1 LNGKITGII
10 KDDLGKPLSY
20 LFVEAYDSDFG
31 TSEDY
36 LGNATTDAQGK
47 FEISFDERAFKQDFE
62 ILERRPD
69 IYIKVSDSY
78 RTLYTSQVRSEA
90 ADSELYF
97 DIIIR
102 ELLEFQDPY
111 ANSFQRIIATV
122 NAIGD
127 TIDISQV
134 NPQRSITQM
143 VRALGNWSYY
153 TTPKIMEAYGYPG
166 PQVPRYPKRVK
177 HGHSLPWNKMDSENR
192 ESRIHTNLT
201 QGT

>member
-1 LNGKITGII
+1 MNGNITGII

-69 IYIKVSDSY
+69 IYVKVSDSY

-90 ADSELYF
+90 TDRELYF
-97 DIIIR
+97 DITIR
-102 ELLEFQDPY
+102 EPVQFQDPY
-111 ANSFQRIIATV
+111 ANTFQRLIATV

-134 NPQRSITQM
+134 HPQRSITHM

-153 TTPKIMEAYGYPG
+153 TTPKIMQSYGYPG
-166 PQVPRYPKRVK
+166 PQVPRYPKKIK
-177 HGHSLPWNKMDSENR
+177 HGHSLPWNKRNSENG
-192 ESRIHTNLT
+192 ESSVRTALT